1 MIRRSRRHIC
11 MSLVSVVMP
20 GRARSTFAICT
31 PALQGGLSRVWQT
44 ERRRCLAASGRY
56 ASSPSIIP
64 SWSGDVQKTSV
75 CIRSCPRGLAGDSLP
90 PPGVREASNGGYVN
104 ANANLWVNHQTIN
117 DNNPSGRRTQT
128 QASWVRKRRILSSF
142 LSPSL

>member
-11 MSLVSVVMP
+11 MSLVSVVTP

-31 PALQGGLSRVWQT
+31 PALRGAVTGLADRAPP
-44 ERRRCLAASGRY
+44 LPGRIQ
-56 ASSPSIIP
+56 AVRFISLHHP
-64 SWSGDVQKTSV
+64 DVQKTSV
-75 CIRSCPRGLAGDSLP
+75 CIRSCPRGLAGDSQP
-90 PPGVREASNGGYVN
+90 PPGAREASNGGYVN

-117 DNNPSGRRTQT
+117 DNNPSTQCTQT
-128 QASWVRKRRILSSF
+128 RASWVRKRRILSSF